1 VSNLKLAGG
10 DDYPDAAAKHLDDAG
25 ALLFANRCDGAA
37 YLSGYVVECSLK
49 SLILL
54 ALLPPQVPATTL
66 DKLPQGHRHH
76 RLRELSA
83 TALGLAQL
91 TLSGSLLRYA
101 PPPVAS
107 AWNEVLR
114 YSSPGVSEDQAVEWL
129 AEAERIY
136 DTSVG
141 KMRLDGV
148 VF

>member
-1 VSNLKLAGG
+1 VSLRPHLARVNAIPLARSPSRRR
-10 DDYPDAAAKHLDDAG
+10 YQAASLAKP
-25 ALLFANRCDGAA
+25 R
-37 YLSGYVVECSLK
+37 
-49 SLILL
+49 
-54 ALLPPQVPATTL
+54 
-66 DKLPQGHRHH
+66 
-76 RLRELSA
+76 LSA